1 MHTSLYHSSQDINAC
16 TVLTTLDS
24 NVSASSSSPH
34 PRTTQVAVLVAIAN
48 QMSWKKPY
56 IPKYC

>member
-24 NVSASSSSPH
+24 NVSASSSPH
-34 PRTTQVAVLVAIAN
+34 PPMTQVAVLVAIAN
-48 QMSWKKPY
+48 QMLLK
-56 IPKYC
+56 